1 MDLASSTYSGM
12 QTIAPFGFFDSRQG
26 EVQEYFH
33 FNHTLQPDTYSHV
46 NTLGLV
52 MFDPEYRDR
61 KMAWLIVPM
70 LNNFNAPAGYVSV

>member
-26 EVQEYFH
+26 EVHEYFH

-46 NTLGLV
+46 NTLVLV

-61 KMAWLIVPM
+61 KMAFLIVPM
-70 LNNFNAPAGYVSV
+70 LDNFNALAGYVSV